1 MPRELFITKWYEIHA
16 MSTTDIASCEPC
28 DSQVFGDFIL
38 PRKEVTV
45 IAKCGVMYACKKTA
59 DAIG

>member
-1 MPRELFITKWYEIHA
+1 
-16 MSTTDIASCEPC
+16 MSTTDIASCKPC